1 MELNPTWQIWMEWKI
16 KGFEENRI
24 ENRKENRME
33 NRIENRIEKKRNC
46 KIEQN
51 ESYENWLEKNRIEY
65 VRTEQNE

>member
-1 MELNPTWQIWMEWKI
+1 MEWKI

-33 NRIENRIEKKRNC
+33 NRIENRIEKRRKC

-51 ESYENWLEKNRIEY
+51 ESYEN
-65 VRTEQNE
+65 